1 MLKSALEYLQGV
13 TKFANVNLSNFLYS
27 VYRRRR
33 FNYRALSMCRDR
45 QRCKSE
51 MRKIENRKRESQMED
66 VRLILAGKLKTY
78 LSYQNSE

>member
-51 MRKIENRKRESQMED
+51 MRKIVMFFGGSQ
-66 VRLILAGKLKTY
+66 V
-78 LSYQNSE
+78 